1 MSLLV
6 DPQYSFIPFETLRS
20 GDFLGLTDVPTRGV
34 DGRQVNPLPEAVFDS
49 LARLQ
54 KLLLNSNRFG
64 AFVNTEGLPQYAV

>member
-6 DPQYSFIPFETLRS
+6 DPQYSFTSFETLKS
-20 GDFLGLTDVPTRGV
+20 GDFLGLTDVLAWGV
-34 DGRQVNPLPEAVFDS
+34 DGRQVNALPEAVFDS

-64 AFVNTEGLPQYAV
+64 AFVNTERLS